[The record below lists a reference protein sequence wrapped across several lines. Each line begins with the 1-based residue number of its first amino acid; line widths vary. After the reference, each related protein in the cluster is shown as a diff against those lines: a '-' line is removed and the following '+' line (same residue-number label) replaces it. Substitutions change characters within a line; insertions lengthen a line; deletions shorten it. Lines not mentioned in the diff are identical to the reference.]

1 MSSPTHEY
9 ISLNPFLNLQT
20 HEQLPSGHLSIN
32 IPEALQTHK
41 SRVKQP
47 SHQPGCSWQIESPT
61 TQLSNIGTQHRNELD
76 SCKAHDCENSEKSFK
91 SNLNPIKTIVQKT
104 VYVYP
109 ILLIS
114 YLIVF
119 IVTIIVLLVIFVKDD
134 SCLKL
139 AKLDELHEVKN
150 IIENG
155 NFNDSIDKTTET
167 THCPITK
174 TNPTIYEKTKSNK
187 ADLLKHYMSCVTEL

>member
-1 MSSPTHEY
+1 MGKASIHNFCFNKLLSFLLIVVICIFTLCIFYEIKNRQLVCYEEEY
-9 ISLNPFLNLQT
+9 FEN
-20 HEQLPSGHLSIN
+20 
-32 IPEALQTHK
+32 
-41 SRVKQP
+41 
-47 SHQPGCSWQIESPT
+47 
-61 TQLSNIGTQHRNELD
+61 RNELD

-139 AKLDELHEVKN
+139 AKLD
-150 IIENG
+150 
-155 NFNDSIDKTTET
+155 
-167 THCPITK
+167 
-174 TNPTIYEKTKSNK
+174 
-187 ADLLKHYMSCVTEL
+187 